1 MYNHVWKL
9 WARNQIKVMK
19 LLQSWNRHFS
29 CNRLAHRKAPVSC
42 HQCFS
47 RYNCCVSSQWDKV
60 FQKII
65 CDEVYTRIISLYS
78 LISYHVTQRLKYN
91 VKRLSSENWCS
102 FHLHIIHHPVYHFKC
117 TFFTYV
123 HRRPSTFVHI
133 YYCTSSAQVPA
144 LLSVGYFN
152 CKAAKFRASFL
163 QQRLA
168 DQIYRN
174 ELKKGESL

>member
-1 MYNHVWKL
+1 MKHRSCSSSLIMYNHVWKL

-78 LISYHVTQRLKYN
+78 LISYHVTQHLKYN

-102 FHLHIIHHPVYHFKC
+102 FHLHIIHHPVYHFNAHSLLMY
-117 TFFTYV
+117 TGD
-123 HRRPSTFVHI
+123 
-133 YYCTSSAQVPA
+133 QVPLYTFIIVQA
-144 LLSVGYFN
+144 LHRCLL
-152 CKAAKFRASFL
+152 C
-163 QQRLA
+163 
-168 DQIYRN
+168 
-174 ELKKGESL
+174 